1 MTFLASFQPTLIL
14 SPSPSLTRPGINP
27 FLPHRTQFGS
37 FPQHRPF
44 SRGTLCVS
52 QFGFSQ
58 LPDPE
63 TAQVL
68 IKGLFGKAE
77 GFLYTIADAAVTASP
92 VASTDPVTTSSKT
105 SDWFSGISNYMETVL
120 KVLNLLFFSCFSCFL
135 CVYNVQDF

>member
-1 MTFLASFQPTLIL
+1 MTFLVSFQPTLIL
-14 SPSPSLTRPGINP
+14 TRPATSP

-37 FPQHRPF
+37 FPHRRPF

-92 VASTDPVTTSSKT
+92 AATTDPVTTSSKT